1 MKKVLYI
8 LMLTIFFGCTP
19 ILKPVML
26 ENLNKES
33 TTLDNLVE
41 YLQKNNMKVI
51 NEFEPE
57 IEERSTPI
65 GTITLVTL
73 ETDWY
78 DTGIFLEDL
87 NSNGFVKYKVRF
99 GVDMP
104 DAIPGG
110 LGINPRFGYK
120 DNGEIVQKDKAPKE
134 VFEHINKFT
143 QKIGKDF
150 K

>member
-1 MKKVLYI
+1 MKKALYI
-8 LMLTIFFGCTP
+8 LILTIFFGCTP

-65 GTITLVTL
+65 GTITLITL

>member
-1 MKKVLYI
+1 
-8 LMLTIFFGCTP
+8 MLTIFFGCTP

-65 GTITLVTL
+65 GTITLITL
-73 ETDWY
+73 ETDWF

-104 DAIPGG
+104 DAIPGM

>member
-1 MKKVLYI
+1 
-8 LMLTIFFGCTP
+8 MLTIFFGCTP

-65 GTITLVTL
+65 EIITLVTL

-104 DAIPGG
+104 DAIPGM

-120 DNGEIVQKDKAPKE
+120 YNGEIVQKDKAPKE

>member
-1 MKKVLYI
+1 
-8 LMLTIFFGCTP
+8 MLTIFFGCTP

-65 GTITLVTL
+65 GTITLITL

-104 DAIPGG
+104 HEIPRM

>member
-8 LMLTIFFGCTP
+8 LILTILFGCTP

-73 ETDWY
+73 ETDWH
-78 DTGIFLEDL
+78 DTGIFLENL

-99 GVDMP
+99 GIDMP
-104 DAIPGG
+104 DAMPGG
-110 LGINPRFGYK
+110 LGINPKFGYK

>member
-8 LMLTIFFGCTP
+8 LILNIFFGCTP

-73 ETDWY
+73 ETDWH

>member
-1 MKKVLYI
+1 MKKALYI
-8 LMLTIFFGCTP
+8 LILTIFFGCTP

-73 ETDWY
+73 ETDWH

-99 GVDMP
+99 GIDMP
-104 DAIPGG
+104 DAMPGG
-110 LGINPRFGYK
+110 LGINPKFGYK

-143 QKIGKDF
+143 RKIGKDF

>member
-1 MKKVLYI
+1 
-8 LMLTIFFGCTP
+8 MLTIFFGCTP

-104 DAIPGG
+104 DAIPGM

-134 VFEHINKFT
+134 VFEHINKNT

>member
-1 MKKVLYI
+1 
-8 LMLTIFFGCTP
+8 MLTIFFGCTP

-99 GVDMP
+99 GVDTP
-104 DAIPGG
+104 DAIPGM